1 MSASMTDTTVDS
13 YARPLFSWPPNPAM
27 TLIQVMSRSGLLLNS
42 FISLGLC
49 FAAGATTAGSKA
61 PFYFGGIFASILL
74 LPTSLILLWNLRMLR
89 NGPSKGKRDYEQLK
103 SNTTNVVGRS
113 SSRLGMLKLAAF
125 IDLVGLVLFLI
136 VYPSTAIGAA
146 HSPRWGSPLLRSYAS
161 VTCLIPV

>member
-1 MSASMTDTTVDS
+1 
-13 YARPLFSWPPNPAM
+13 
-27 TLIQVMSRSGLLLNS
+27 
-42 FISLGLC
+42 
-49 FAAGATTAGSKA
+49 
-61 PFYFGGIFASILL
+61 
-74 LPTSLILLWNLRMLR
+74 MLR